1 MKAMRRL
8 LKDWMPPIGLRFAQK
23 MLGAKNV
30 FEGDYLT
37 WASAAQRCSG
47 YGSEHILA
55 KVLDATLKV
64 KRGEAAFER
73 DSVLFAEAEYAW
85 PVLSALMWAAAR
97 NRGNMSVLDFGGAL
111 GSTYFQNYKF
121 LQALPNLRW
130 SVVEQA
136 HYVDAGQAHIQDE
149 QLRFYR
155 SIEECLVE
163 NVPTVILL
171 SSVLQY
177 LEFPFDV
184 LNTLSTVG
192 AHTMVIDRTPFSD
205 SCEEKIL
212 VQKVPPSIYRASYPL
227 WVFSRSEFVEKIGAD
242 WQMVSSSLS
251 PEGHI
256 RTASGFDFSFQ
267 GMLFEAKKNNIFSA
281 CT

>member
-1 MKAMRRL
+1 MKAVRRF
-8 LKDWMPPIGLRFAQK
+8 LKDWMPPVGLRLVQK
-23 MLGAKNV
+23 TLGAKNV

-47 YGSEHILA
+47 YESEHILA

-85 PVLSALMWAAAR
+85 PVLSGLMWAAAR
-97 NRGNMSVLDFGGAL
+97 NRGSISVLDFGGAL

-121 LQALPNLRW
+121 LQTLPNLRW

-136 HYVDAGQAHIQDE
+136 HYVAAGQAHIQDE

-155 SIEECLVE
+155 SIDECLIE

-184 LNTLSTVG
+184 LKTLSKVG
-192 AHTMVIDRTPFSD
+192 ANTMIIDRTPFSD

-212 VQKVPPSIYRASYPL
+212 VQKVPQSIYRASYPL
-227 WVFSRSEFVEKIGAD
+227 WVFSRSEFFKKIEVD
-242 WQMVSSSLS
+242 WQIVTSNLS

-256 RTASGFDFSFQ
+256 RTASRFEFSFQ
-267 GMLFEAKKNNIFSA
+267 GMLFEVKKNMFPA
-281 CT
+281 CA